1 MLVISNGFIMDPS
14 DLPVQPEGVDVHIR
28 QATRAH
34 DTSDMCHAGQ

>member
-1 MLVISNGFIMDPS
+1 MDPS

-34 DTSDMCHAGQ
+34 DTSDMCHAGQQPAVGN